1 MTISDLNGEA
11 NGLWVEYA
19 KSQTTIA
26 RLQAEL
32 HDKPQIDAGSLI
44 ATPLGKGFT
53 DNMMAIEQDQLN
65 TNNLDFSKERNYLTN
80 ASQKEAQRVDIL
92 NQQEEKEVE
101 ALKNDTVD
109 LQRFEDLFK
118 KGAIA
123 LPSVSEARR
132 TVLGSSTR
140 ALETTAAL
148 TSVER
153 EQGELNRRLEKLS
166 DSRRMQ
172 LLHDLQDATAAAAGL
187 KTKLQAVSTKLHYI
201 GALKA
206 QLIRGFDSQ
215 VQVAITRSSNG
226 KSSSITGSADS
237 VLQPGDVVEIVLP
250 ASDPL
255 ASTP

>member
-1 MTISDLNGEA
+1 ML
-11 NGLWVEYA
+11 V
-19 KSQTTIA
+19 
-26 RLQAEL
+26 
-32 HDKPQIDAGSLI
+32 

-53 DNMMAIEQDQLN
+53 DNMMAIEQDQLDTSN
-65 TNNLDFSKERNYLTN
+65 VDFSKERTYLTN

-92 NQQEEKEVE
+92 NQQEDKEIE
-101 ALKNDTVD
+101 ALKNDTAD

-166 DSRRMQ
+166 DSRRMV
-172 LLHDLQDATAAAAGL
+172 LLHDLQDATATAAGL
-187 KTKLQAVSTKLHYI
+187 KTKLQAVTTKLRYI
-201 GALKA
+201 GALKT

-215 VQVAITRSSNG
+215 VQIDITRSSNG
-226 KSSSITGSADS
+226 KASSITGSADT

-255 ASTP
+255 ASAP